1 MKQRQFATGVD
12 IGGSHITAALID
24 VNERKIVSSSL
35 SRFSINAGGEVAE
48 VIETWSKCIGQAAKE
63 TGEDQVCLA
72 MPGPF
77 DYDQGIS
84 GIKGQAKY
92 EKLFGLNVKDLL
104 GASLQ
109 LPASAIYM
117 DNDAACFLH
126 GEVFAGNAR
135 NYHDTR
141 VIGITLGT
149 GLGSAVYDKGHA
161 YSADLWDMPFRDRIA
176 EDFLSTRWFL
186 KRFEEL
192 TGQQVSGV
200 KDIAAKVGESEIAQ
214 SVFDEFGKNL
224 SAFLL
229 EFIRRESPAAMVIG
243 GNIAKAYELFKSELE
258 PVIYGHDPS
267 IKIHLS
273 SLGEEA
279 SLLRAV
285 GSWYAHSGRHTPS
298 GVAI

>member
-1 MKQRQFATGVD
+1 MKERQFVTGVD

-24 VNERKIVSSSL
+24 LNERKIVSSSL
-35 SRFSINAGGEVAE
+35 SRLSINAGGEVSD
-48 VIETWSKCIGQAAKE
+48 VIETWSKCIGQAQKE
-63 TGEDQVCLA
+63 SEVDQICLA

-77 DYDQGIS
+77 DYKQGIS
-84 GIKGQAKY
+84 HIQGQAKY
-92 EKLFGLNVKDLL
+92 EKLFGLNVKELL
-104 GASLQ
+104 GEALQ
-109 LPASAIYM
+109 LPSSSIYM

-135 NYHDTR
+135 DYHNEK

-149 GLGSAVYDKGHA
+149 GLGSAVYNKGRA
-161 YSADLWDMPFRDRIA
+161 YSADLWDLPFKDKIA

-186 KRFEEL
+186 KRFEQL
-192 TGQQVSGV
+192 TGQRVSGV

-214 SVFDEFGKNL
+214 SVFDEFGRNL

-229 EFIRRESPAAMVIG
+229 EFIRRESPAAIVIG
-243 GNIAKAYELFKSELE
+243 GNITKAYDLFKGELQ
-258 PVIYGHDPS
+258 PVIFGHDPS

-279 SLLRAV
+279 SLLGAV
-285 GSWYAHSGRHTPS
+285 GSWYAHTRKPDQD
-298 GVAI
+298 